1 MKQRFS
7 SLDVQVI
14 THELHHHLLS
24 HRLSNIHDLS
34 SRTFQFKFTS
44 SATQTKHILI
54 VDSGFR
60 CHLTNFARNVAASP
74 SGFVE
79 KLRKC
84 LKTRRVTGIRQ
95 VGSDRIVE
103 LQFGIV
109 GDNAAATTSATTAT
123 GGGVGGGE
131 GGAEGG
137 VEIKG
142 IPHVGGYRLFF
153 EFFAGGNIILTDAS
167 FKIITLLRIVPEGP
181 NQPKIARGETYTI
194 SSTSTTFGSLYTNT
208 SNAQIKQALK
218 SHLEKR
224 ENEEKKGIDDLKD
237 WQKKKLKK
245 TRKDD
250 GLNRVLG
257 AVMTEF
263 SSTLIEH
270 CLLTVGVDPDLKAGE
285 VVGDDAIIDKVAE
298 GFKLAETMVK
308 DIVENKEVIGWIIA
322 KKPSPKTEK
331 ADTEDNGTKSKKN
344 KKKKVAFGDAGIKE
358 AEDEL
363 EAMLELDEDITP
375 QTDASGYIYDDFHPF
390 LPTQFKDKPNVH
402 TIPITTY
409 NKTVDSFFSSI
420 ESQKLEQKT
429 AEKKSLAAKRLANAR
444 NEHKNKI
451 ESLKSAQEVHVR
463 KAQAIEANVERVEE
477 VIDAVNGLIAQG
489 MDWTEIRSLV
499 EREKSAGN
507 GVAEMIR
514 DVKFM
519 ENTVVVRLYEE
530 EEEDDSDDDDD
541 ESGSEDGNGEEKGG
555 RSHLDIEID
564 LALTGYANARI
575 YYEQKRSAAVKETK
589 TLQSSAKALK
599 STEKKIQ
606 KDLKQAYKA
615 EKMELRTLRRQG
627 WWEKFYWF
635 RSSEGYLVLGAKDP
649 TQADMLYK
657 KYFKKGDAWVHA
669 EVPGSCHVVVKN
681 KVEDVNSPIPPGTL
695 SQAGSLAV
703 ASSDAWEKKMVISA
717 WWAGYEQV
725 GKIGAGGIVLG
736 TGEFVVK
743 GEKKWLPPAMLV
755 MGFAVGWLLADGEG
769 GEDEDIVEE
778 ERTNLPEVSNSE
790 EEKVEQ
796 KEDSDDD
803 EEFPDTK
810 LESEEEEA
818 EAEASSSVKNPPAD
832 EESDDNDDEFPD
844 TKLEDPSLEENTR
857 SQEEQ
862 DEESDTLDAL
872 PNGRNEH
879 PSLIDRTAASSPTPS
894 VTSTIT
900 GGRHLSAKEKRDIK
914 KAKAKGLSLPASALA
929 TPNGSRPPVGR
940 KQMQKAPAAPRNLS
954 SKTAQQQVRGKK
966 GKAKKIAEKY
976 GDQDDEDRELA
987 LKLLGNAKKE
997 TEAAAEALENEK
1009 DKKAD
1014 KIREMEEKQLRLKL
1028 QVEKMRSQVL
1038 ADEEA
1043 RALTKE
1049 KYLDF
1054 EEELDEG
1061 NALKMVDLRRVVGE
1075 VKLADMDRVVDAI
1088 PICAPW
1094 SALQRFEW
1102 KVKLQPGTQKK
1113 GKAIREVVERWGK
1126 EVVDKKKK
1134 PFPPKAGSDQG
1145 GQISEVAEKARR
1157 EKELIRAWKEAEL
1170 VQGVPVG
1177 KVKIMMPGVA
1187 EDKGKGGKGGGKS
1200 GGGKKGKK

>member
-14 THELHHHLLS
+14 THELNHHLLS

-84 LKTRRVTGIRQ
+84 LKTRRVTGVRQ

-109 GDNAAATTSATTAT
+109 GDIASAATTTTTTTTAAAVAA
-123 GGGVGGGE
+123 GSNV
-131 GGAEGG
+131 EGG
-137 VEIKG
+137 VEAKG

-167 FKIITLLRIVPEGP
+167 LKIITLLRIVPEGP
-181 NQPKIARGETYTI
+181 NQPKIARGEIYTI
-194 SSTSTTFGSLYTNT
+194 SSTARATTSKPFGSLHTNT
-208 SNAQIKQALK
+208 SNSQIKQALK

-224 ENEEKKGIDDLKD
+224 ENEEKKGFEDLKD

-263 SSTLIEH
+263 SATLIEH
-270 CLLTVGVDPDLKAGE
+270 CLLTVGVDPDLKAGD
-285 VVGDDAIIDKVAE
+285 VVDDDTIIDKVVE

-308 DIVENKEVIGWIIA
+308 DIVESKEVTGWIIA
-322 KKPSPKTEK
+322 KKPSAKPEK
-331 ADTEDNGTKSKKN
+331 ADTEDTKKSKKN
-344 KKKKVAFGDAGIKE
+344 KKKKVAFGDAGVKE

-390 LPTQFKDKPNVH
+390 LPIQFKDKQNIH

-451 ESLKSAQEVHVR
+451 ESLKSAQELHVR

-477 VIDAVNGLIAQG
+477 VIDAVNGLVAQG
-489 MDWTEIRSLV
+489 MDWTEIRNLI

-507 GVAEMIR
+507 GVAEMIKE
-514 DVKFM
+514 VKFM

-541 ESGSEDGNGEEKGG
+541 ESGSEDENGEEKEG

-575 YYEQKRSAAVKETK
+575 YYEQKRTAAVKETK

-615 EKMELRTLRRQG
+615 EKMELRTFRRQG

-657 KYFKKGDAWVHA
+657 KYFKKGDVWVHA

-681 KVEDVNSPIPPGTL
+681 KVEEVGSPIPPGTL

-717 WWAGYEQV
+717 WWAGYEQI

-769 GEDEDIVEE
+769 EEDEEIVER
-778 ERTNLPEVSNSE
+778 ERGLPEVSNSE

-796 KEDSDDD
+796 KEDEDSDD

-810 LESEEEEA
+810 LESEEEE
-818 EAEASSSVKNPPAD
+818 EASSSVKNPPAD
-832 EESDDNDDEFPD
+832 EDSDDDDDEFPD
-844 TKLEDPSLEENTR
+844 TKLEDLSLEENTR

-872 PNGRNEH
+872 PNGHDEQ
-879 PSLIDRTAASSPTPS
+879 PSFINRTAASSPTPS

-900 GGRHLSAKEKRDIK
+900 GSRHLSAKEKRDIK

-987 LKLLGNAKKE
+987 LKILGNAKKE
-997 TEAAAEALENEK
+997 TDAAAEAFENEK

-1038 ADEEA
+1038 ADEMVRGE
-1043 RALTKE
+1043 TKE

-1061 NALKMVDLRRVVGE
+1061 NALKMVDLKRIVGE
-1075 VKLADMDRVVDAI
+1075 VKVADMDRVVDAI

-1126 EVVDKKKK
+1126 EVVDKKKR
-1134 PFPPKAGSDQG
+1134 PLPPKDGGDQ
-1145 GQISEVAEKARR
+1145 GQISEVVEKARR
-1157 EKELIRAWKEAEL
+1157 EKELVRAWKEAEL

-1177 KVKIMMPGVA
+1177 KVKIMMPGMA
-1187 EDKGKGGKGGGKS
+1187 EEKGKGGKGGGKS

>member
-7 SLDVQVI
+7 SLDVQVV
-14 THELHHHLLS
+14 THELQSHLLS

-60 CHLTNFARNVAASP
+60 CHLTNFARTVAASP

-84 LKTRRVTGIRQ
+84 LKTRRVTGVRQ

-109 GDNAAATTSATTAT
+109 GDATAPPT
-123 GGGVGGGE
+123 GSGN
-131 GGAEGG
+131 AEGG
-137 VEIKG
+137 VEAKG

-167 FKIITLLRIVPEGP
+167 LKIITLLRIVPEGP
-181 NQPKIARGETYTI
+181 NQPKIARGETYLI
-194 SSTSTTFGSLYTNT
+194 SSDRKPFGSLHANI
-208 SNAQIKQALK
+208 SHSQIKQALQ
-218 SHLEKR
+218 SHVEKR
-224 ENEEKKGIDDLKD
+224 ENEEKKGTEDLKD

-257 AVMTEF
+257 AALTEF

-285 VVGDDAIIDKVAE
+285 VVNDEAMIDKVVE

-308 DIVENKEVIGWIIA
+308 EIVESKDITGWIIA
-322 KKPSPKTEK
+322 KKPQPKTSTADEDSK
-331 ADTEDNGTKSKKN
+331 ASKKG
-344 KKKKVAFGDAGIKE
+344 KKKKRVAFGDPTAGIKE

-363 EAMLELDEDITP
+363 DALLEQDEDIIP
-375 QTDASGYIYDDFHPF
+375 QTDSSGYIYDDFHPF
-390 LPTQFKDKPNVH
+390 LPIQFADKPGIH
-402 TIPITTY
+402 TIPIQTY

-429 AEKKSLAAKRLANAR
+429 AEKKSQAAKRLANAR
-444 NEHKNKI
+444 NEHKSKI
-451 ESLKSAQEVHVR
+451 ESLKEAQEVHVR

-477 VIDAVNGLIAQG
+477 VMDAVNGLVAQG
-489 MDWTEIRSLV
+489 MDWTEIKNLI

-507 GVAEMIR
+507 GVAEMIK

-530 EEEDDSDDDDD
+530 EEEDDSDEDDDDD
-541 ESGSEDGNGEEKGG
+541 ESGSENEKE
-555 RSHLDIEID
+555 REYLDIEID
-564 LALTGYANARI
+564 LALTAYANARI
-575 YYEQKRSAAVKETK
+575 YYEQKRTAAVKETK

-615 EKMELRTLRRQG
+615 EKMELRTFRKQG

-657 KYFKKGDAWVHA
+657 KYFKKGDVWVHA
-669 EVPGSCHVVVKN
+669 EVPGSCYVVVKN
-681 KVEDVNSPIPPGTL
+681 RVDDVNAPIPPGTM
-695 SQAGSLAV
+695 SQAGTLAV

-717 WWAGYEQV
+717 WWARYEQV
-725 GKIGAGGIVLG
+725 GKIGAGGSVLG
-736 TGEFVVK
+736 TGEFVIS

-755 MGFAVGWLLADGEG
+755 MGFAVGWLLADGEV
-769 GEDEDIVEE
+769 GEDEEEIVE
-778 ERTNLPEVSNSE
+778 RGLPEASNSD
-790 EEKVEQ
+790 EEKIEQ
-796 KEDSDDD
+796 KEDEESDD

-810 LESEEEEA
+810 LESEDEQEA
-818 EAEASSSVKNPPAD
+818 NPNSKNEQTPSD
-832 EESDDNDDEFPD
+832 DESDDEEFPD
-844 TKLEDPSLEENTR
+844 TKLDDPQIEEPTR

-872 PNGRNEH
+872 PQDDFQQQH

-900 GGRHLSAKEKRDIK
+900 GSRHLSAKEKRDIK
-914 KAKAKGLSLPASALA
+914 KAKAKGLSLPSSALA

-940 KQMQKAPAAPRNLS
+940 KQIQKPPAAPRNLS
-954 SKTAQQQVRGKK
+954 SKTTQQQVRGKK
-966 GKAKKIAEKY
+966 GKAKKMAEKY

-987 LKLLGNAKKE
+987 LKLLGNAKKDV
-997 TEAAAEALENEK
+997 AAADADSESLEAERTK
-1009 DKKAD
+1009 RAD
-1014 KIREMEEKQLRLKL
+1014 KIKELEEKQLRLKL

-1038 ADEEA
+1038 ADEAVRKE
-1043 RALTKE
+1043 TKE

-1061 NALKMVDLRRVVGE
+1061 NALKMVDLKRVVGE
-1075 VKLADMDRVVDAI
+1075 VKVADMHRVVDAI

-1094 SALQRFEW
+1094 SALQKFEW

-1126 EVVDKKKK
+1126 EVVDKKKR
-1134 PFPPKAGSDQG
+1134 PGPPKDGEAAGQT
-1145 GQISEVAEKARR
+1145 SEIAEKAKR
-1157 EKELIRAWKEAEL
+1157 EKELVRAWKEAEL

-1177 KVKIMMPGVA
+1177 KVKIMMPGMA
-1187 EDKGKGGKGGGKS
+1187 DDKGKGGKSGGGSGKS

>member
-1 MKQRFS
+1 M
-7 SLDVQVI
+7 
-14 THELHHHLLS
+14 
-24 HRLSNIHDLS
+24 
-34 SRTFQFKFTS
+34 
-44 SATQTKHILI
+44 
-54 VDSGFR
+54 
-60 CHLTNFARNVAASP
+60 
-74 SGFVE
+74 
-79 KLRKC
+79 
-84 LKTRRVTGIRQ
+84 
-95 VGSDRIVE
+95 E

-109 GDNAAATTSATTAT
+109 DGSAVTS
-123 GGGVGGGE
+123 GGGE
-131 GGAEGG
+131 
-137 VEIKG
+137 VKG

-167 FKIITLLRIVPEGP
+167 LKIITLLRIVPEGP
-181 NQPKIARGETYTI
+181 NQPKVARGETYTTSLP
-194 SSTSTTFGSLYTNT
+194 SSKPFGSLHANT
-208 SNAQIKQALK
+208 SNAQIKQALN

-224 ENEEKKGIDDLKD
+224 ENEEKRGIEDLKD

-263 SSTLIEH
+263 SATLIEH
-270 CLLTVGVDPDLKAGE
+270 CLLTVGVDPDQKAAE
-285 VVGDDAIIDKVAE
+285 VVNDDSIIDKVVE

-308 DIVENKEVIGWIIA
+308 EIVESKQVTGWIIA
-322 KKPSPKTEK
+322 KKPSPKSEK
-331 ADTEDNGTKSKKN
+331 TDTESTSKSKKN

-363 EAMLELDEDITP
+363 EAILELDEDITP

-390 LPTQFKDKPNVH
+390 LPLQFKDKPNIH
-402 TIPITTY
+402 TIPIPTY

-444 NEHKNKI
+444 NEHKIKI
-451 ESLKSAQEVHVR
+451 ESLKEAQEVHVR

-477 VIDAVNGLIAQG
+477 VIDAVNGLVAQG
-489 MDWTEIRSLV
+489 MDWTEIMNLI

-507 GVAEMIR
+507 GVAEMIK

-530 EEEDDSDDDDD
+530 EEDDSDDEDD
-541 ESGSEDGNGEEKGG
+541 ESGSEDGNGEEKEE
-555 RSHLDIEID
+555 RSYLDIEID
-564 LALTGYANARI
+564 LALTGYANART

-615 EKMELRTLRRQG
+615 EKMELRTFRRQG

-657 KYFKKGDAWVHA
+657 KYFKKGDVWVHA
-669 EVPGSCHVVVKN
+669 EVPGSCYVVVKN
-681 KVEDVNSPIPPGTL
+681 KVEDVDSPIPPGTL
-695 SQAGSLAV
+695 SQAGTLAV

-717 WWAGYEQV
+717 WWVGYEQV
-725 GKIGAGGIVLG
+725 GKIGAGGTVLG

-769 GEDEDIVEE
+769 GEEEDVGG
-778 ERTNLPEVSNSE
+778 ERGLPEISNSE

-796 KEDSDDD
+796 KEEEDEEED

-810 LESEEEEA
+810 LESEEEQEA
-818 EAEASSSVKNPPAD
+818 GSSIKNEQQNPPAD
-832 EESDDNDDEFPD
+832 EDSDDEEFPD
-844 TKLEDPSLEENTR
+844 TKLEDLSLEETTR

-862 DEESDTLDAL
+862 EESDTLDPL
-872 PNGRNEH
+872 PNGHETH
-879 PSLIDRTAASSPTPS
+879 PSFIDRTAASSPTPS

-900 GGRHLSAKEKRDIK
+900 GSRHLSAKEKRDIK

-940 KQMQKAPAAPRNLS
+940 KQMPKPPAAPRNLS

-997 TEAAAEALENEK
+997 AEAAEAAEALEN
-1009 DKKAD
+1009 KKAD

-1038 ADEEA
+1038 ADEA
-1043 RALTKE
+1043 VRADAKE

-1061 NALKMVDLRRVVGE
+1061 TALKMVDLKRIVGE
-1075 VKLADMDRVVDAI
+1075 VKLADMNRVVDAI

-1094 SALQRFEW
+1094 SALQKFEW

-1126 EVVDKKKK
+1126 EVVDKKKR
-1134 PFPPKAGSDQG
+1134 PPPPKDGGSEG
-1145 GQISEVAEKARR
+1145 HISEVAEKARDR
-1157 EKELIRAWKEAEL
+1157 
-1170 VQGVPVG
+1170 
-1177 KVKIMMPGVA
+1177 
-1187 EDKGKGGKGGGKS
+1187 KS
-1200 GGGKKGKK
+1200 VV